1 MYLTFISQNVSS
13 PFTFNNL
20 EPHRKPLVIGYGFLR
35 LLTAMCSVHCGV
47 LSFLSSLAA
56 FEITSEVV
64 NKEKFSPD
72 SSLSLRSLMTHYD
85 DVCGH
90 IKRQNQ
96 LNCRILFVLIS
107 DMVSWLSSSSLEFF
121 ETSNWYNRFY
131 LTFYWTIYFVT
142 LILSAEANR
151 KVTQE
156 NKEAWLFRANIQRS
170 YRIKIT
176 F

>member
-1 MYLTFISQNVSS
+1 MYLTFISQNISS
-13 PFTFNNL
+13 TFTFNNL
-20 EPHRKPLVIGYGFLR
+20 EHHRKPLVIGYGFLR
-35 LLTAMCSVHCGV
+35 LLTAICSVHCGV
-47 LSFLSSLAA
+47 LSFLSSLAVY
-56 FEITSEVV
+56 EITSEV

-85 DVCGH
+85 NVCGH
-90 IKRQNQ
+90 IKRQNE

-151 KVTQE
+151 KVIQE
-156 NKEAWLFRANIQRS
+156 NKEARLFRAI
-170 YRIKIT
+170 I
-176 F
+176 